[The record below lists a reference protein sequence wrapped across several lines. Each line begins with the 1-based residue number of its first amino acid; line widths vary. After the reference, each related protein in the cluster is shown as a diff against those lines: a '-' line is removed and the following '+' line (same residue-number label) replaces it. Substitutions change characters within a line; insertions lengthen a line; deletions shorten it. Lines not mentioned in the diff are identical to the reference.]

1 MVKITVDV
9 KKIEELYMQEMN
21 INELKIEEEF
31 LTADLEEACT
41 LASWKNYCLAQM
53 NYCVE
58 TQDKKGTRHWIL
70 EHKRTV
76 NDLEFLQFKKIDSER
91 KIKNEQDSKN

>member
-1 MVKITVDV
+1 MHINESNTEEYILPNDV
-9 KKIEELYMQEMN
+9 K
-21 INELKIEEEF
+21 
-31 LTADLEEACT
+31 EAVT
-41 LASWKNYCLAQM
+41 LIMFRDYCIAQM

-76 NDLEFLQFKKIDSER
+76 NDLEFLQFKKTDSER
-91 KIKNEQDSKN
+91 KMKIENK